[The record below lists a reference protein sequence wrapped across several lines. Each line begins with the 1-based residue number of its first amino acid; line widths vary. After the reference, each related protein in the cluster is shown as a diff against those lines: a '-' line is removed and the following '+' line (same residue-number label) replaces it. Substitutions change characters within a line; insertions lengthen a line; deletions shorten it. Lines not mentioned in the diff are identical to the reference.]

1 MVANI
6 TIRKLIIY
14 LKQITTKL
22 LRKIEYLYKMRGY
35 LHSLLFT
42 CIQRVKTCSSNRF
55 TCTLS
60 LSFINKKM
68 ILLKNKNTSIISTP
82 AGRWSKKARNRLSST
97 SSDFVSDK
105 QLCRSK
111 MLAYRGGMVTCRKL
125 SISLRF
131 HSSSNVIKA
140 LEKPVAKI
148 NGNCPI
154 INTNQLIR

>member
-60 LSFINKKM
+60 LSVINKKI

-105 QLCRSK
+105 SCVGARCWLIEAEWS
-111 MLAYRGGMVTCRKL
+111 
-125 SISLRF
+125 
-131 HSSSNVIKA
+131 
-140 LEKPVAKI
+140 PVESYPYLLDFI
-148 NGNCPI
+148 VPQ
-154 INTNQLIR
+154 T